1 MNSWIC
7 SFDIKVPPIQWFIIE
22 NFVGIFSRKWLRKF
36 KKKLPLDG
44 ACLKIV
50 NKILKYLF

>member
-7 SFDIKVPPIQWFIIE
+7 SFDITVPPIQWFIIE
-22 NFVGIFSRKWLRKF
+22 NFVGIFSRKWLRKL

-44 ACLKIV
+44 ACRKIV